1 MNKKILAL
9 AIAAVTLMASS
20 ASARENRC
28 ANNGNDCKIEKC
40 EKNVCK
46 KDNCKK
52 ENCKKQACKKD
63 NCKQNVCKP
72 GTRDCKK
79 KCNPFEGLNLSQ
91 EQQTRIAAI
100 PTPRQVMKA
109 AVEKG
114 DVKRENVR
122 EYVRTVRADYLNN
135 VKQVLNAD
143 QYNKFL
149 ENFYVNAAPNKNKKD
164 GKFNKRQGKQQ
175 KQFDKNKQ
183 YRNKKNNNSK

>member
-28 ANNGNDCKIEKC
+28 ANNGNNCKIEKC
-40 EKNVCK
+40 EKAACK
-46 KDNCKK
+46 KDACKK

-72 GTRDCKK
+72 GARDCKK

-114 DVKRENVR
+114 DIKRENVR

-135 VKQVLNAD
+135 VKQVLSSD
-143 QYNKFL
+143 QYTKFL
-149 ENFYVNAAPNKNKKD
+149 ENNFINTPAKKD
-164 GKFNKRQGKQQ
+164 QKNGKFGKGH
-175 KQFDKNKQ
+175 KQ
-183 YRNKKNNNSK
+183 YNKCKKNNNSK

>member
-28 ANNGNDCKIEKC
+28 ANNGNNCKIEKC

-46 KDNCKK
+46 KD
-52 ENCKKQACKKD
+52 NCKKQACKKD

-114 DVKRENVR
+114 DVKHENVR

-135 VKQVLNAD
+135 VKQVLSSD
-143 QYNKFL
+143 QYTKFL
-149 ENFYVNAAPNKNKKD
+149 ENNFINAPAKKD
-164 GKFNKRQGKQQ
+164 QKNGKFGKGH
-175 KQFDKNKQ
+175 KQ
-183 YRNKKNNNSK
+183 YNKCKKNNNSK